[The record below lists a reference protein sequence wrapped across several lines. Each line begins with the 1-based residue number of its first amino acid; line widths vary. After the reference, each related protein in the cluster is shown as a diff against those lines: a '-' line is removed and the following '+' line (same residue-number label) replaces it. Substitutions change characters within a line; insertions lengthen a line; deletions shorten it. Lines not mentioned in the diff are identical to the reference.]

1 MYLTDGIHLYE
12 VIDEVQNFGR
22 LGGMFLWV
30 QDCLTGRYR
39 QMGQLEQALCSI
51 VGSARRAPYAHRR
64 QAAGRGG
71 AKWFSSSRRDLIP
84 SFPYTLRRCHSTVRG
99 LRKSWAPISAFES
112 PRAARRAAC
121 TS

>member
-30 QDCLTGRYR
+30 QDCLTGRNR

-51 VGSARRAPYAHRR
+51 VGSA
-64 QAAGRGG
+64 
-71 AKWFSSSRRDLIP
+71 
-84 SFPYTLRRCHSTVRG
+84 
-99 LRKSWAPISAFES
+99 
-112 PRAARRAAC
+112 
-121 TS
+121 